1 MIDRSTAISHCLCA
15 LLLAACDVPDG
26 PITRDEVASVD
37 ELDGLVLTEAEL
49 RDLCAAPPEQARAHP
64 AAVAL
69 ALCPAADVD
78 GVRVDGPPTLAELA
92 NAPHP
97 SEGVCSTGEWKLKI
111 VANGCNSCVFSTPA
125 EPAQRHDFYNQFC
138 YKAPSPPAC
147 GCEPAVYVSS
157 TCANH
162 C

>member
-64 AAVAL
+64 AA
-69 ALCPAADVD
+69 
-78 GVRVDGPPTLAELA
+78 PTLAELA